1 MKTLSG
7 TLCFTAVL
15 FSQYSA
21 ALTAGSVVKSQGENL
36 TMVCTTEDTDPIGL
50 YLHLRRPEK
59 HEVFYYDISS
69 KTLVTSQEYDRRVTI
84 SGDPKK
90 LTVTITSLRV
100 NESGVYSCVFNFFD
114 GKRVEKETNGALLFV
129 KEVNKATA
137 QPPFKE
143 PSTMP
148 EMLLLVSV
156 LLACTVFILCV
167 LVTVVWVIPK
177 VKALR
182 VS

>member
-1 MKTLSG
+1 MKTLSV

-15 FSQYSA
+15 FSQYST
-21 ALTAGSVVKSQGENL
+21 ALTAGSVMKSQGENL
-36 TMVCTTEDTDPIGL
+36 TMFSG
-50 YLHLRRPEK
+50 R
-59 HEVFYYDISS
+59 VF
-69 KTLVTSQEYDRRVTI
+69 V

-90 LTVTITSLRV
+90 LTATITSLRV
-100 NESGVYSCVFNFFD
+100 NESGVYSCVFIFFD
-114 GKRVEKETNGALLFV
+114 VKHEEKETNGALLFV
-129 KEVNKATA
+129 KGVNEASA
-137 QPPFKE
+137 
-143 PSTMP
+143 MP
-148 EMLLLVSV
+148 EMLVLVSV